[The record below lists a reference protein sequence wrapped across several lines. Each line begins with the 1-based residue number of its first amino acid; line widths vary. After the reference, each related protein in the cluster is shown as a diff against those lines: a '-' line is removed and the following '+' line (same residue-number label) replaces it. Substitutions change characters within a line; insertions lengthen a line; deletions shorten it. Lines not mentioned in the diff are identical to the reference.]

1 MKCGVYCKIL
11 EFLKDVEKD
20 NFVNIAHRGASGSF
34 TENTLQ
40 AFEEAIQRG
49 CDVIELDVQSIGNR
63 FRIFHDDNFKRM
75 FGIDIDTNKISEAE
89 ASKLVY
95 PNLEKIPTLQQAL
108 DCIDGR
114 VDVNIEIKSNSVAT
128 NIASI
133 VETYLQKTEW
143 RSRSIILSCFSG
155 ATINMIR
162 QLHPNLKLSYLLHE
176 QYCNLEE
183 IIRIKTDYLKYN
195 IHSLNLPLENVTSE
209 IVEYCKSENICVYVY
224 TVNETKQIRYLRELG
239 VNGVFTDYPR
249 LIR

>member
-1 MKCGVYCKIL
+1 MQ
-11 EFLKDVEKD
+11 
-20 NFVNIAHRGASGSF
+20 S
-34 TENTLQ
+34 
-40 AFEEAIQRG
+40 FEEAIQRG
-49 CDVIELDVQSIGNR
+49 CDAIEFDVKSIGNR
-63 FRIFHDDNFKRM
+63 FRIFHDNNFERM

-108 DCIDGR
+108 DCVNGR
-114 VDVNIEIKSNSVAT
+114 VDVNVEIKSNHVAT

-133 VETYLQKTEW
+133 VETYLQKPEW
-143 RSRSIILSCFSG
+143 QDRNIILSCFSG

-162 QLHPNLKLSYLLHE
+162 QFHPNLKLSYLLYE
-176 QYCNLEE
+176 QYCNLDE
-183 IIRIKTDYLKYN
+183 IKIIKNDYFKYN
-195 IHSLNLPLENVTSE
+195 IHSLNLPLENVTPE
-209 IVEYCKSENICVYVY
+209 IIEYCKSENICVYVY